1 MSSSASTGSRAL
13 SADPRLHGKQTP
25 APDLGAPLLRKALS
39 SKNSSNGS
47 SFVKQLSGA
56 FGWLFDND
64 DLQATVEGT
73 MLLSVQELE
82 ELMEEKD
89 KSKLDQLGGVQ
100 AIARGLGSSPKRG
113 LTGSDGLQRKKKYGA
128 NVVERADPPSFLEL
142 FMDSMQDT
150 TILILL
156 AAAAISILLSIIVCT
171 ADLGASCPRKPLW
184 SGPVQLPVHDDAGPD
199 CSGWMVCACV
209 RVRVRVCVCVRACVV
224 CM

>member
-1 MSSSASTGSRAL
+1 MSSSASTGNRAL

-47 SFVKQLSGA
+47 SFVKRLSGT
-56 FGWLFDND
+56 FGFLFGTD

-113 LTGSDGLQRKKKYGA
+113 LTGNDGLQRKKKYGA
-128 NVVERADPPSFLEL
+128 NVVERADPPSFWEL
-142 FMDSMQDT
+142 FTDALQDT

-184 SGPVQLPVHDDAGPD
+184 SGPVELPLHDDAGPD
-199 CSGWMVCACV
+199 CSGWMVC
-209 RVRVRVCVCVRACVV
+209 VCVCVWCVCV
-224 CM
+224 HTHTFV